1 MSTQSLVAKIPAA
14 CIVLMAGLVPRTWKS
29 YVRDESVP
37 SADLLELK
45 IDKCIDE
52 HFAAYLTIHNI

>member
-14 CIVLMAGLVPRTWKS
+14 CILLLAGLVTRTWKS

-37 SADLLELK
+37 SADLLEPK
-45 IDKCIDE
+45 IDKCIDK
-52 HFAAYLTIHNI
+52 HFAAYLTMLSI